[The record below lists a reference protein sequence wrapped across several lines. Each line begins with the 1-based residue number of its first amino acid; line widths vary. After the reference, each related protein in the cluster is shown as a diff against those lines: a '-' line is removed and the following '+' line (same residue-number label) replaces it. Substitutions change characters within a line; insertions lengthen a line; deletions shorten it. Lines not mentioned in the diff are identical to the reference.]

1 MKKII
6 FFFTL
11 LLYLFFLGGVITAQT
26 ADKEA
31 TKETKYLLNNL
42 HRQTA
47 QGIMFGHQDDLAYG
61 VGWKYKQGRSDVKE
75 TAGQYPAVYGWELGR
90 LEIDATENLDGV
102 PFNKMKQYIKGAYEG
117 GSVITISWHLNNPLT
132 GKSAWDP
139 EQGTVESILPGGSKN
154 ELFKSWLDKIAAFFL
169 DIKGKGG
176 EFIPVIFRPF
186 HELNGSWFW
195 WGKNHCTPEQLKQLY
210 RFTETYLRSEKN
222 VHNLLYAFN
231 TDRFISTEEY
241 LERYP
246 GNEYVDIMGFD
257 IYQKGDI
264 LANDKFIAE
273 VDKSLS
279 MLEKMAAERNKIP
292 ALTEF
297 GYNTVPD
304 AYWWT
309 NVFYK
314 ALEKHAVAYTLAW
327 RNAGK
332 KSIDDIEFYVPYK
345 GQLSAADFKKFS
357 LLDKIIFEKKV
368 KKNKLYSK

>member
-1 MKKII
+1 
-6 FFFTL
+6 
-11 LLYLFFLGGVITAQT
+11 LFFLGGVITAQT
-26 ADKEA
+26 TDKEA

-42 HRQTA
+42 HRQTV

-169 DIKGKGG
+169 DIKGKRG

-327 RNAGK
+327 RNTGK

-345 GQLSAADFKKFS
+345 GQVSAADFKKFS